1 MWQEFRSEFPI
12 TEKYIYLNHAAVG
25 PLSARIRDR
34 VDRTV
39 RLFMEEGGL
48 CFETVKEEIEKVR
61 ENAAELIGASREEI
75 SFIANTTSGVLLA
88 AGAVQ
93 WNSGDNVVL
102 PSIEFP
108 ANVYPWMALKK
119 KGVEIRMVPP
129 AGGRVT
135 SEALMENCD
144 SRTRMVTVS
153 LVQFSNGYRI
163 NLEELGNFCR
173 EQGILLH
180 VDGIQGLGAVNTDLG
195 KVKVDFL
202 SAGGHKW
209 LLSLGG
215 AGIFY
220 CRKELAEELEIPNP
234 GWTGVQDFM
243 NFLDYRFEYR
253 RDGTRFEEG
262 TLNAAGI
269 AALGASLERFL
280 EIGMNRVEERIREL
294 TGTLARSLA
303 ERGYTIKSPLGE
315 EERSGILSFTHPGH
329 GPAGI
334 YESLISNNIIVSLRE
349 GAVRVSPHFYN
360 SIEEI
365 NRVIEILDRKK

>member
-1 MWQEFRSEFPI
+1 MWQKFRSEFPV
-12 TEKYIYLNHAAVG
+12 TGKYIYLNHAAVG
-25 PLSARIRDR
+25 PLSTRIRDR

-48 CFETVKEEIEKVR
+48 CFETVREEIEEVR
-61 ENAAELIGASREEI
+61 KNAAAFIGASSEEI
-75 SFIANTTSGVLLA
+75 SFVTNTTSGVLLV

-93 WNSGDNVVL
+93 WNSGDNVVM

-108 ANVYPWMALKK
+108 ANVYPWMALER

-129 AGGRVT
+129 AGGRVPA
-135 SEALMENCD
+135 EAIMEKCD

-153 LVQFSNGYRI
+153 MVQFSNGYRI
-163 NLEELGNFCR
+163 NLRALGDFCR
-173 EQGILLH
+173 ENGILLH
-180 VDGIQGLGAVNTDLG
+180 VDGIQGVGAVNIDLSR
-195 KVKVDFL
+195 VRVDFL

-220 CRKELAEELEIPNP
+220 CRKGIAEQLEIPNP
-234 GWTGVQDFM
+234 GWTGVSDFM
-243 NFLDYRFEYR
+243 NFLDYRLDYR
-253 RDGTRFEEG
+253 DDGTRFEEG

-280 EIGMNRVEERIREL
+280 EIGMKKVEERIKGL
-294 TGTLARSLA
+294 TGMLAMSLV
-303 ERGYTIKSPLGE
+303 ERGYTIKSPFGD
-315 EERSGILSFTHPGH
+315 EERSGILSFTHPERD
-329 GPAGI
+329 PAGI
-334 YESLISNNIIVSLRE
+334 YEDLISNNIIVSLRE

-360 SIEEI
+360 SGEEI
-365 NRVIEILDRKK
+365 NRLIEILDRKK